1 MTEQTEL
8 IAILKDAINHKKS
21 DVKEYNDRL
30 DQNLSKKIE
39 LLENLKKDV
48 NEITK
53 VDINQI
59 NEMID
64 AFKIK
69 EEEKNNLKKELDIIK
84 AVLTLNK
91 TKKTNYTLL
100 PNQLA
105 AITTFVENLEKYI
118 ENKNLEK
125 QSIDPEYNHIMS
137 LTKQYKKL
145 LSQLKKPNQETLITD
160 IDTILEM
167 FQEEAIGEEEKQAI
181 LLSLIKY
188 NYELT
193 RKKEVTITS
202 KNKKMTVQELSLIF
216 KKYGYAYEKLDKKYK
231 DKLRSEGNRRQIEEV
246 FSTMQKLEFTKLDEK
261 TEGLLLT
268 TYLLATS
275 KENLEEITKIAQQR
289 GINMTTI
296 EKLVSAYIPNE
307 YILRVFENIK
317 HVSDT
322 FNDENRVPYYLIR
335 TEYIC
340 DGKYSIGRKEDFKK
354 NVSLLVEH
362 GISIPY
368 VAEKEKE
375 ILILTNKRL
384 QENLEWLERYGLYS
398 EEAESSLLD
407 DFLSALKSPY
417 IPEMIDIWIESH
429 PLGLRYIKNNLTALS
444 TNIETNK
451 LLFHKLHLSAT
462 IGNNEAFRLTMS
474 NGVKKLLLRKEITND
489 DIEYQGIHDMA
500 SAKKVNNQ
508 KEIRLKMAKEY
519 QSIARES
526 LHHAISITIFEY
538 PEIISL
544 DRFSDSKESLL
555 YDINGLRIS
564 KLKVLRIYNALCEQN
579 LGKTIDAL
587 LFAITYHKILTEEE
601 YNDLVINI
609 KQTTGLEEII

>member
-1 MTEQTEL
+1 MTEQKEL
-8 IAILKDAINHKKS
+8 INILKNAINDKKN
-21 DVKEYNDRL
+21 DVKDYNNRL
-30 DQNLSKKIE
+30 DQNLSRKMQ
-39 LLENLKKDV
+39 LMDTLKQDV

-53 VDINQI
+53 LDM
-59 NEMID
+59 NELNEIVTL
-64 AFKIK
+64 FPIP
-69 EEEKNNLKKELDIIK
+69 EEDKASLKKELDIIK
-84 AVLTLNK
+84 ALLTLNQ
-91 TKKTNYTLL
+91 TEKTNYTLL
-100 PNQLA
+100 PNQLEA
-105 AITTFVENLEKYI
+105 VTKFIEYLEEYI
-118 ENKNLEK
+118 EKKNIEK
-125 QSIDPEYNHIMS
+125 QSIDPEYNHIMV
-137 LTKQYKKL
+137 LTNKYKDL
-145 LSQLKKPNQETLITD
+145 LSKLKKPNNTELISD
-160 IDTILEM
+160 IDTVLQL
-167 FQEEAIGEEEKQAI
+167 FQENNIGEDEKQAI

-188 NYELT
+188 NQEIIE
-193 RKKEVTITS
+193 KKETEINNQGLGITGS
-202 KNKKMTVQELSLIF
+202 ELKFIF
-216 KKYGYAYEKLDKKYK
+216 TRYGYNFYKLEKKYQLKLKK
-231 DKLRSEGNRRQIEEV
+231 EGNRKNIEEV
-246 FSTMQKLEFTKLDEK
+246 FYAMQKEGFSKLNEESSGLILS
-261 TEGLLLT
+261 TLLLASTKESIT
-268 TYLLATS
+268 TITSLAQ
-275 KENLEEITKIAQQR
+275 KR
-289 GINMTTI
+289 GINITTI

-307 YILRVFENIK
+307 YI
-317 HVSDT
+317 
-322 FNDENRVPYYLIR
+322 Y
-335 TEYIC
+335 
-340 DGKYSIGRKEDFKK
+340 DGKYRIGRKEDFQK

-398 EEAESSLLD
+398 EETQTSLLD

-462 IGNNEAFRLTMS
+462 IGNNEAFRLIMS

-489 DIEYQGIHDMA
+489 DIEYQGIHDME
-500 SAKKVNNQ
+500 SAKRVNNQ
-508 KEIRLKMAKEY
+508 KEIHLKMEKKYQRIAK
-519 QSIARES
+519 ES
-526 LHHAISITIFEY
+526 LHHAISSTIFDY

-609 KQTTGLEEII
+609 TQTTGLEEII

>member
-91 TKKTNYTLL
+91 TEKTNYTLL

-296 EKLVSAYIPNE
+296 EKLVSAYISN
-307 YILRVFENIK
+307 
-317 HVSDT
+317 
-322 FNDENRVPYYLIR
+322 
-335 TEYIC
+335 EYIC

-526 LHHAISITIFEY
+526 LHHAISSTIFEY

>member
-8 IAILKDAINHKKS
+8 ITILKDAINHKKM

-30 DQNLSKKIE
+30 DQNLSKKMQ

-53 VDINQI
+53 ANINQI

-64 AFKIK
+64 AFQIS

-84 AVLTLNK
+84 AVLTLNQ
-91 TKKTNYTLL
+91 TENTNYTLL

-105 AITTFVENLEKYI
+105 ALTRFIENLEKYI

-125 QSIDPEYNHIMS
+125 QSIDPEYNQIML

-145 LSQLKKPNQETLITD
+145 LSQLKKPTQETLITD
-160 IDTILEM
+160 IDTILQM
-167 FQEEAIGEEEKQAI
+167 FQEEEIQEEEKQAI

-188 NYELT
+188 NYEIT
-193 RKKEVTITS
+193 RKKETTLAR
-202 KNKKMTVQELSLIF
+202 NHKKMTSQELSLIF
-216 KKYGYAYEKLDKKYK
+216 KKYGYSYDKLDKNFR
-231 DKLRSEGNRRQIEEV
+231 DKLKKEGNRKQISEV
-246 FSTMQKLEFTKLDEK
+246 FSTMQKLEFFKLDEK

-268 TYLLATS
+268 TYLLATT

-296 EKLVSAYIPNE
+296 ERLVSIYI
-307 YILRVFENIK
+307 
-317 HVSDT
+317 SDG
-322 FNDENRVPYYLIR
+322 YKY
-335 TEYIC
+335 
-340 DGKYSIGRKEDFKK
+340 DGKYSIGKKEDFKK
-354 NVSLLVEH
+354 NVQLLVEH

-368 VAEKEKE
+368 VAEKEKDL
-375 ILILTNKRL
+375 LILANKKL

-398 EEAESSLLD
+398 EESEISLLD

-417 IPEMIDIWIESH
+417 IPEMIDLWIESH

-451 LLFHKLHLSAT
+451 LIFHKLHLSAT

-489 DIEYQGIHDMA
+489 DIEYQGISDIA
-500 SAKKVNNQ
+500 SAKRINGQ
-508 KEIRLKMAKEY
+508 KEVHFKMEKEY
-519 QSIARES
+519 QRIAKESI
-526 LHHAISITIFEY
+526 HHAISSTIFEC
-538 PEIISL
+538 PEIEYL
-544 DRFSDSKESLL
+544 DRFSDSEESLL
-555 YDINGLRIS
+555 YNINNLRIS

-601 YNDLVINI
+601 YNDLVMNI

>member
-91 TKKTNYTLL
+91 TEKTNYTLL
-100 PNQLA
+100 SNQLA

-296 EKLVSAYIPNE
+296 EKLVSAYISN
-307 YILRVFENIK
+307 
-317 HVSDT
+317 
-322 FNDENRVPYYLIR
+322 
-335 TEYIC
+335 EYIC

-526 LHHAISITIFEY
+526 LHHAISSTIFEY

>member
-8 IAILKDAINHKKS
+8 ITILKDAINHKKM

-30 DQNLSKKIE
+30 DQNLSKKMQ

-53 VDINQI
+53 ANINQI

-64 AFKIK
+64 AFQIS

-84 AVLTLNK
+84 AVLTLNQ
-91 TKKTNYTLL
+91 TENTNYTLL

-105 AITTFVENLEKYI
+105 ALTRFIENLEKYI

-125 QSIDPEYNHIMS
+125 QSIDPEYNQIML

-145 LSQLKKPNQETLITD
+145 LSQLKKPTQETLITD
-160 IDTILEM
+160 IDTILQM
-167 FQEEAIGEEEKQAI
+167 FQEEEIQEEEKQAI

-188 NYELT
+188 NYEIT
-193 RKKEVTITS
+193 RKKETTLAR
-202 KNKKMTVQELSLIF
+202 NHKKMTSQELSLIF
-216 KKYGYAYEKLDKKYK
+216 KKYGYSYDKLDKNFR
-231 DKLRSEGNRRQIEEV
+231 DKLKKEGIRKQISEV
-246 FSTMQKLEFTKLDEK
+246 FSTMQKLEFFKLDEK

-268 TYLLATS
+268 TYLLATT

-289 GINMTTI
+289 GINMITI
-296 EKLVSAYIPNE
+296 ERLVSIYI
-307 YILRVFENIK
+307 
-317 HVSDT
+317 SDG
-322 FNDENRVPYYLIR
+322 YKY
-335 TEYIC
+335 
-340 DGKYSIGRKEDFKK
+340 DGKYSIGKKEDFKK
-354 NVSLLVEH
+354 NVQLLVEH

-368 VAEKEKE
+368 VAEKGKDL
-375 ILILTNKRL
+375 LILANKKL

-398 EEAESSLLD
+398 EERETSLLD

-417 IPEMIDIWIESH
+417 IPEMIDLWIESH

-451 LLFHKLHLSAT
+451 LIFHKLHLSAT

-489 DIEYQGIHDMA
+489 DIEYQGISDIA
-500 SAKKVNNQ
+500 SAKRINGQ
-508 KEIRLKMAKEY
+508 KEVHFKMEKEY
-519 QSIARES
+519 QRIAKESI
-526 LHHAISITIFEY
+526 HHAISSTIFEC
-538 PEIISL
+538 PEIEYL
-544 DRFSDSKESLL
+544 DRFSDSEESLL
-555 YDINGLRIS
+555 YNINNLRIS

-601 YNDLVINI
+601 YNDLVMNI

>member
-8 IAILKDAINHKKS
+8 ITILKDAINHKKM

-30 DQNLSKKIE
+30 DQNLSKKMQ

-53 VDINQI
+53 ANINQI

-64 AFKIK
+64 AFQIS

-84 AVLTLNK
+84 AVLTLNQ
-91 TKKTNYTLL
+91 TENTNYTLL

-105 AITTFVENLEKYI
+105 ALTRFIENLEKYI

-125 QSIDPEYNHIMS
+125 QSIDPEYNQIML

-145 LSQLKKPNQETLITD
+145 LSQLKKPTQETLITD
-160 IDTILEM
+160 IDTILQM
-167 FQEEAIGEEEKQAI
+167 FQEEEIQEEEKQAI

-188 NYELT
+188 NYEIT
-193 RKKEVTITS
+193 RKKEMALTR
-202 KNKKMTVQELSLIF
+202 NHKKMTSQELSLIF
-216 KKYGYAYEKLDKKYK
+216 KKYGYSYDKLDKNFR
-231 DKLRSEGNRRQIEEV
+231 DKLKKEGNRKQISEV
-246 FSTMQKLEFTKLDEK
+246 FSTMQKLEFFKLDEK

-268 TYLLATS
+268 TYLLATT

-289 GINMTTI
+289 GINMITI
-296 EKLVSAYIPNE
+296 ERLVSIYI
-307 YILRVFENIK
+307 
-317 HVSDT
+317 SDG
-322 FNDENRVPYYLIR
+322 YKY
-335 TEYIC
+335 
-340 DGKYSIGRKEDFKK
+340 DGKYSIGKKEDFKK
-354 NVSLLVEH
+354 NVQLLVEH

-368 VAEKEKE
+368 VAEKGKDL
-375 ILILTNKRL
+375 LILANKKL

-398 EEAESSLLD
+398 EERETSLLD

-417 IPEMIDIWIESH
+417 IPEMIDLWIESH

-451 LLFHKLHLSAT
+451 LIFHKLHLSAT

-489 DIEYQGIHDMA
+489 DIEYQGISDIA
-500 SAKKVNNQ
+500 SAKRINGQ
-508 KEIRLKMAKEY
+508 KEVHFKMEKEY
-519 QSIARES
+519 QRIAKESI
-526 LHHAISITIFEY
+526 HHAISSTIFEC
-538 PEIISL
+538 PEIEYL
-544 DRFSDSKESLL
+544 DRFSDSEESLL
-555 YDINGLRIS
+555 YNINNLRIS

-601 YNDLVINI
+601 YNDLVMNI

>member
-1 MTEQTEL
+1 MTEQKEL
-8 IAILKDAINHKKS
+8 INILKNAINDKKN
-21 DVKEYNDRL
+21 DVKDYNNRL
-30 DQNLSKKIE
+30 DQNLSRKMQ
-39 LLENLKKDV
+39 LMDTLKQDV

-53 VDINQI
+53 LDM
-59 NEMID
+59 NELNEIVTL
-64 AFKIK
+64 FPIP
-69 EEEKNNLKKELDIIK
+69 EEDKASLKKELDIIK
-84 AVLTLNK
+84 ALLTLNQ
-91 TKKTNYTLL
+91 TEKTNYTLL
-100 PNQLA
+100 PNQLEA
-105 AITTFVENLEKYI
+105 VTNFIEYLEEYI
-118 ENKNLEK
+118 EKKNIEK
-125 QSIDPEYNHIMS
+125 QSIDPEYNHIMV
-137 LTKQYKKL
+137 LTNKYKDL
-145 LSQLKKPNQETLITD
+145 LSKLKKPNNTELISD
-160 IDTILEM
+160 IDTVLQL
-167 FQEEAIGEEEKQAI
+167 FQENNIGEDEKQAI

-188 NYELT
+188 NQEIIE
-193 RKKEVTITS
+193 KKETEINNQGLGITDS
-202 KNKKMTVQELSLIF
+202 ELKFIF
-216 KKYGYAYEKLDKKYK
+216 ARYGYNFYKLEKKYQLKLKK
-231 DKLRSEGNRRQIEEV
+231 EGNRKNIEEV
-246 FSTMQKLEFTKLDEK
+246 FYAMQKEGFSKLNEESSGLILS
-261 TEGLLLT
+261 TLLLASTKESIT
-268 TYLLATS
+268 TITSLAQ
-275 KENLEEITKIAQQR
+275 KR
-289 GINMTTI
+289 GINITTI

-307 YILRVFENIK
+307 YI
-317 HVSDT
+317 
-322 FNDENRVPYYLIR
+322 Y
-335 TEYIC
+335 
-340 DGKYSIGRKEDFKK
+340 DGKYRIGRKEDFQK

-398 EEAESSLLD
+398 EETETSLLD

-462 IGNNEAFRLTMS
+462 IGNNEAFRLIMS

-489 DIEYQGIHDMA
+489 DIEYQGIHDME
-500 SAKKVNNQ
+500 SAKRVNNQ
-508 KEIRLKMAKEY
+508 KEIHLKMEKKYQRIAK
-519 QSIARES
+519 ES
-526 LHHAISITIFEY
+526 LHHAISSTIFDY

-544 DRFSDSKESLL
+544 ARFSDSKESLL

-609 KQTTGLEEII
+609 TQTTGLEEII

>member
-8 IAILKDAINHKKS
+8 ITILKDAINHKKM

-30 DQNLSKKIE
+30 DQNLSKKMQ

-53 VDINQI
+53 ANINQI

-64 AFKIK
+64 AFQIS

-84 AVLTLNK
+84 AVLTLNQ
-91 TKKTNYTLL
+91 TENTNYTLL

-105 AITTFVENLEKYI
+105 ALTRFIENLEKYI

-125 QSIDPEYNHIMS
+125 QSIDPEYNQIML

-145 LSQLKKPNQETLITD
+145 LSQLKKPTQETLITD
-160 IDTILEM
+160 IDTILQM
-167 FQEEAIGEEEKQAI
+167 FQEEEIQEEEKQAI

-188 NYELT
+188 NYEIT
-193 RKKEVTITS
+193 RKKETTLAR
-202 KNKKMTVQELSLIF
+202 NHKKMTSQELSLIF
-216 KKYGYAYEKLDKKYK
+216 KKYGYSYDKLDKNFR
-231 DKLRSEGNRRQIEEV
+231 DKLKKEGNRKQISEV
-246 FSTMQKLEFTKLDEK
+246 FSTMQKLEFFKLDEK

-268 TYLLATS
+268 TYLLATT

-296 EKLVSAYIPNE
+296 ERLVSIYI
-307 YILRVFENIK
+307 
-317 HVSDT
+317 SDG
-322 FNDENRVPYYLIR
+322 YKY
-335 TEYIC
+335 
-340 DGKYSIGRKEDFKK
+340 DGKYSIGKKEDFKK
-354 NVSLLVEH
+354 NVQLLVEH

-368 VAEKEKE
+368 VAEKEKDL
-375 ILILTNKRL
+375 LILANKKL

-398 EEAESSLLD
+398 EESEISLLD

-417 IPEMIDIWIESH
+417 IPEMIDLWIESH

-451 LLFHKLHLSAT
+451 LIFHKLHLSAT

-489 DIEYQGIHDMA
+489 DIEYQGISDIA
-500 SAKKVNNQ
+500 SAKRINGQ
-508 KEIRLKMAKEY
+508 KEVHFKMEKEY
-519 QSIARES
+519 QRIAKESI
-526 LHHAISITIFEY
+526 HHAISSTIFEC
-538 PEIISL
+538 PEIEYL
-544 DRFSDSKESLL
+544 DRFSDSEESLL
-555 YDINGLRIS
+555 YNINNLRIS

-609 KQTTGLEEII
+609 TQTTGLEEII

>member
-1 MTEQTEL
+1 MTEQKEL
-8 IAILKDAINHKKS
+8 INILKNAINDKKN
-21 DVKEYNDRL
+21 DVKDYNNRL
-30 DQNLSKKIE
+30 DQNLSRKMQ
-39 LLENLKKDV
+39 LMDNLKQDV

-53 VDINQI
+53 LDM
-59 NEMID
+59 NELNEIVTL
-64 AFKIK
+64 FPIP
-69 EEEKNNLKKELDIIK
+69 EEDKASLKKELDIIK
-84 AVLTLNK
+84 ALLTLNQ
-91 TKKTNYTLL
+91 TEKTNYTLL
-100 PNQLA
+100 PNQLEA
-105 AITTFVENLEKYI
+105 VTKFIEYLEEYI
-118 ENKNLEK
+118 EKKNIEK
-125 QSIDPEYNHIMS
+125 QSIDPEYNHIMV
-137 LTKQYKKL
+137 LTNKYKDL
-145 LSQLKKPNQETLITD
+145 LSKLKKPNNTELISD
-160 IDTILEM
+160 IDTVLQL
-167 FQEEAIGEEEKQAI
+167 FQENNIGEDEKQAI

-188 NYELT
+188 NQEIIE
-193 RKKEVTITS
+193 KKETEINNQGLGITGS
-202 KNKKMTVQELSLIF
+202 ELKFIF
-216 KKYGYAYEKLDKKYK
+216 TRYGYNFYKLEKKYQLKLKK
-231 DKLRSEGNRRQIEEV
+231 EGNRKNIEEV
-246 FSTMQKLEFTKLDEK
+246 FYAMQK
-261 TEGLLLT
+261 EGFSKFNEESSGLILSTLLLASTKESIT
-268 TYLLATS
+268 TITSLAQ
-275 KENLEEITKIAQQR
+275 KR
-289 GINMTTI
+289 GINITTI

-307 YILRVFENIK
+307 YI
-317 HVSDT
+317 
-322 FNDENRVPYYLIR
+322 Y
-335 TEYIC
+335 
-340 DGKYSIGRKEDFKK
+340 DGKYRIGRKEDFQK

-398 EEAESSLLD
+398 EETQTSLLD

-451 LLFHKLHLSAT
+451 LLFHKLHLSAI
-462 IGNNEAFRLTMS
+462 IGNNEAFRLIMS

-489 DIEYQGIHDMA
+489 DIEYQGIHDME
-500 SAKKVNNQ
+500 SAKRVNNQ
-508 KEIRLKMAKEY
+508 KEIHLKMEKKYQRIAK
-519 QSIARES
+519 ES
-526 LHHAISITIFEY
+526 LHHAISSTIFDY

-609 KQTTGLEEII
+609 TQTTGLEEII

>member
-8 IAILKDAINHKKS
+8 ITILKDAINHKKM

-30 DQNLSKKIE
+30 DQNLSKKMQ

-53 VDINQI
+53 ANINQI

-64 AFKIK
+64 AFQIS

-84 AVLTLNK
+84 AVLTLNQ
-91 TKKTNYTLL
+91 TENTNYTLL

-105 AITTFVENLEKYI
+105 ALTRFIENLEKYI

-125 QSIDPEYNHIMS
+125 QSIDPEYNQIML

-145 LSQLKKPNQETLITD
+145 LSQLKKPTQETLITD
-160 IDTILEM
+160 IDTILQM
-167 FQEEAIGEEEKQAI
+167 FQEEEIQEEEKQAI

-188 NYELT
+188 NYEIT
-193 RKKEVTITS
+193 RKKETTLAR
-202 KNKKMTVQELSLIF
+202 NHKKMTSQELSLIF
-216 KKYGYAYEKLDKKYK
+216 KKYGYSYDKLDKNFR
-231 DKLRSEGNRRQIEEV
+231 DKLKKEGNRKQISEV
-246 FSTMQKLEFTKLDEK
+246 FSTMQKLEFFKLDEK

-268 TYLLATS
+268 TYLLATT

-289 GINMTTI
+289 GINMITI
-296 EKLVSAYIPNE
+296 ERLVSIYI
-307 YILRVFENIK
+307 
-317 HVSDT
+317 SDG
-322 FNDENRVPYYLIR
+322 YKY
-335 TEYIC
+335 
-340 DGKYSIGRKEDFKK
+340 DGKYSIGKKEDFKK
-354 NVSLLVEH
+354 NVQLLVEH

-368 VAEKEKE
+368 VAEKEKDL
-375 ILILTNKRL
+375 LILANKKL

-398 EEAESSLLD
+398 EERETSLLD

-417 IPEMIDIWIESH
+417 IPEMIDLWIESH

-451 LLFHKLHLSAT
+451 LIFHKLHLSAT

-489 DIEYQGIHDMA
+489 DIEYQGISDIA
-500 SAKKVNNQ
+500 SAKRINGQ
-508 KEIRLKMAKEY
+508 KEVHFKMEKEY
-519 QSIARES
+519 QRIAKESI
-526 LHHAISITIFEY
+526 HHAISSTIFEC
-538 PEIISL
+538 PEIEYL
-544 DRFSDSKESLL
+544 DRFSDSEESLL
-555 YDINGLRIS
+555 YNINNLRIS

-601 YNDLVINI
+601 YNDLVMNI

>member
-1 MTEQTEL
+1 MTEQKEL
-8 IAILKDAINHKKS
+8 INILKNAINDKKN
-21 DVKEYNDRL
+21 DVKDYNNRL
-30 DQNLSKKIE
+30 DQNLSRKMQ
-39 LLENLKKDV
+39 LMDTLKQDV

-53 VDINQI
+53 LDM
-59 NEMID
+59 NELNEIVTL
-64 AFKIK
+64 FPIP
-69 EEEKNNLKKELDIIK
+69 EEDKASLKKELDIIK
-84 AVLTLNK
+84 ALLTLNQ
-91 TKKTNYTLL
+91 TEKTNYTLL
-100 PNQLA
+100 PNQLEA
-105 AITTFVENLEKYI
+105 VTKFIEYLEEYI
-118 ENKNLEK
+118 EKKNIEK
-125 QSIDPEYNHIMS
+125 QSIDPEYNHIMV
-137 LTKQYKKL
+137 LTNKYKDL
-145 LSQLKKPNQETLITD
+145 LSKLKKPNNTELISD
-160 IDTILEM
+160 IDTVLQL
-167 FQEEAIGEEEKQAI
+167 FQENNIGEDEKQAI

-188 NYELT
+188 NQEIIE
-193 RKKEVTITS
+193 KKETEINNQGLGITDS
-202 KNKKMTVQELSLIF
+202 ELKFIF
-216 KKYGYAYEKLDKKYK
+216 VRYGYNFYKLEKKYQLKLKK
-231 DKLRSEGNRRQIEEV
+231 EGNRKNIEEV
-246 FSTMQKLEFTKLDEK
+246 FYAMQKEGFSKLNEESSGLILS
-261 TEGLLLT
+261 TLLLASTKESIT
-268 TYLLATS
+268 TITSLAQ
-275 KENLEEITKIAQQR
+275 KR
-289 GINMTTI
+289 GINITTI

-307 YILRVFENIK
+307 YI
-317 HVSDT
+317 
-322 FNDENRVPYYLIR
+322 Y
-335 TEYIC
+335 
-340 DGKYSIGRKEDFKK
+340 DGKYRIGRKEDFQK

-398 EEAESSLLD
+398 EETQTSLLD

-462 IGNNEAFRLTMS
+462 IGNNEAFRLIMS

-489 DIEYQGIHDMA
+489 DIEYQGIHDME
-500 SAKKVNNQ
+500 SAKRVNNQ
-508 KEIRLKMAKEY
+508 KEIHLKMEKKYQRIAK
-519 QSIARES
+519 ES
-526 LHHAISITIFEY
+526 LHHAISSTIFDY

-609 KQTTGLEEII
+609 TQTTGLEEII

>member
-307 YILRVFENIK
+307 YI
-317 HVSDT
+317 
-322 FNDENRVPYYLIR
+322 
-335 TEYIC
+335 C

-526 LHHAISITIFEY
+526 LHHAISSTIFEY

-587 LFAITYHKILTEEE
+587 LFAITYHKILTAEE

>member
-8 IAILKDAINHKKS
+8 ITILKDAINHKKM

-30 DQNLSKKIE
+30 DQNLSKKMQ

-53 VDINQI
+53 ANINQI

-64 AFKIK
+64 AFQIS

-84 AVLTLNK
+84 AVLTLNQ
-91 TKKTNYTLL
+91 TENTNYTLL

-105 AITTFVENLEKYI
+105 ALTRFIENLEKYI

-125 QSIDPEYNHIMS
+125 QSIDPEYNQIML

-145 LSQLKKPNQETLITD
+145 LSQLKKPTQETLITD
-160 IDTILEM
+160 IDTILQM
-167 FQEEAIGEEEKQAI
+167 FQEEEIQEEEKQAI

-188 NYELT
+188 NYEIT
-193 RKKEVTITS
+193 RKKETTLAR
-202 KNKKMTVQELSLIF
+202 NHKKMTSQELSLIF
-216 KKYGYAYEKLDKKYK
+216 KKYGYSYDKLDKNFR
-231 DKLRSEGNRRQIEEV
+231 DKLKKEGNRKQISEV
-246 FSTMQKLEFTKLDEK
+246 FSTMQKLEFFKLDEK

-268 TYLLATS
+268 TYLLATT

-289 GINMTTI
+289 GINMITI
-296 EKLVSAYIPNE
+296 ERLVSIYI
-307 YILRVFENIK
+307 
-317 HVSDT
+317 SDG
-322 FNDENRVPYYLIR
+322 YKY
-335 TEYIC
+335 
-340 DGKYSIGRKEDFKK
+340 DGKYSIGKKEDFKK
-354 NVSLLVEH
+354 NVQLLVEH

-368 VAEKEKE
+368 VAEKGKDL
-375 ILILTNKRL
+375 LILANKKL

-398 EEAESSLLD
+398 EERETSLLD

-417 IPEMIDIWIESH
+417 IPEMIDLWIESH

-444 TNIETNK
+444 ANIETNK
-451 LLFHKLHLSAT
+451 LIFHKLHLSAT

-489 DIEYQGIHDMA
+489 DIEYQGISDIA
-500 SAKKVNNQ
+500 SAKRINGQ
-508 KEIRLKMAKEY
+508 KEVHFKMEKEY
-519 QSIARES
+519 QRIAKESI
-526 LHHAISITIFEY
+526 HHAISSTIFEC
-538 PEIISL
+538 PEIEYL
-544 DRFSDSKESLL
+544 DRFSDSEESLL
-555 YDINGLRIS
+555 YNINNLRIS

-609 KQTTGLEEII
+609 TQTTGLEEII

>member
-91 TKKTNYTLL
+91 TEKTNYTLL

-231 DKLRSEGNRRQIEEV
+231 EKLRSEGNRRQIEEV

-296 EKLVSAYIPNE
+296 EKLVSAYISN
-307 YILRVFENIK
+307 
-317 HVSDT
+317 
-322 FNDENRVPYYLIR
+322 
-335 TEYIC
+335 EYIC

-526 LHHAISITIFEY
+526 LHHAISSTIFEY

>member
-8 IAILKDAINHKKS
+8 ITILKDAINHKKM

-30 DQNLSKKIE
+30 DQNLSKKMQ

-53 VDINQI
+53 ANINQI

-64 AFKIK
+64 AFQIS

-84 AVLTLNK
+84 AVLTLNQ
-91 TKKTNYTLL
+91 TENTNYTLL

-105 AITTFVENLEKYI
+105 ALTRFIENLEKYI

-125 QSIDPEYNHIMS
+125 QSIDPEYNQIML

-145 LSQLKKPNQETLITD
+145 LSQLKKPTQETLITD
-160 IDTILEM
+160 IDTILQM
-167 FQEEAIGEEEKQAI
+167 FQEEEIQEEEKQAI

-188 NYELT
+188 NYEIT
-193 RKKEVTITS
+193 RKKEMALTR
-202 KNKKMTVQELSLIF
+202 NHKKMTSQELSLIF
-216 KKYGYAYEKLDKKYK
+216 KKYGYSYDKLDKNFR
-231 DKLRSEGNRRQIEEV
+231 DKLKKEGNRKQISEV
-246 FSTMQKLEFTKLDEK
+246 FSTMQKLEFFKLDEK

-268 TYLLATS
+268 TYLLATT

-289 GINMTTI
+289 GINMITI
-296 EKLVSAYIPNE
+296 ERLVSIYI
-307 YILRVFENIK
+307 
-317 HVSDT
+317 SDG
-322 FNDENRVPYYLIR
+322 YKY
-335 TEYIC
+335 
-340 DGKYSIGRKEDFKK
+340 DGKYSIGKKEDFKK
-354 NVSLLVEH
+354 NVQLLVEH

-368 VAEKEKE
+368 VAEKGKDL
-375 ILILTNKRL
+375 LILANKKL

-398 EEAESSLLD
+398 EERETSLLD

-417 IPEMIDIWIESH
+417 IPEMIDLWIESH

-444 TNIETNK
+444 ANIETNK
-451 LLFHKLHLSAT
+451 LIFHKLHLSVT

-489 DIEYQGIHDMA
+489 DIEYQGISDIA
-500 SAKKVNNQ
+500 SAKRINGQ
-508 KEIRLKMAKEY
+508 KEVHFKMEKEY
-519 QSIARES
+519 QRIAKESI
-526 LHHAISITIFEY
+526 HHAISSTIFEC
-538 PEIISL
+538 PEIEYL
-544 DRFSDSKESLL
+544 DRFSDSEESLL
-555 YDINGLRIS
+555 YNINNLRIS

-601 YNDLVINI
+601 YNDLVMNI

>member
-8 IAILKDAINHKKS
+8 ITILKDAINHKKM

-30 DQNLSKKIE
+30 DQNLSKKMQ

-53 VDINQI
+53 ANINQI

-64 AFKIK
+64 AFQIS

-84 AVLTLNK
+84 AVLTLNQ
-91 TKKTNYTLL
+91 TENTNYTLL

-105 AITTFVENLEKYI
+105 ALTRFIENLEKYI

-125 QSIDPEYNHIMS
+125 QSIDPEYNQIML

-145 LSQLKKPNQETLITD
+145 LSQLKKPTQETLITD
-160 IDTILEM
+160 IDTILQM
-167 FQEEAIGEEEKQAI
+167 FQEEEIQEEEKQAI

-188 NYELT
+188 NYEIT
-193 RKKEVTITS
+193 RKKETTLAR
-202 KNKKMTVQELSLIF
+202 NHKKMTSQELSLIF
-216 KKYGYAYEKLDKKYK
+216 KKYGYSYDKLDKNFR
-231 DKLRSEGNRRQIEEV
+231 DKLKKEGNRKQISEV
-246 FSTMQKLEFTKLDEK
+246 FSTMQKLEFFKLDEK

-268 TYLLATS
+268 TYLLATT

-289 GINMTTI
+289 GINMITI
-296 EKLVSAYIPNE
+296 ERLVSIYI
-307 YILRVFENIK
+307 
-317 HVSDT
+317 SDG
-322 FNDENRVPYYLIR
+322 YKY
-335 TEYIC
+335 
-340 DGKYSIGRKEDFKK
+340 DGKYSIGKKEDFKK
-354 NVSLLVEH
+354 NVQLLVEH

-368 VAEKEKE
+368 VAEKGKDL
-375 ILILTNKRL
+375 LILANKKL

-398 EEAESSLLD
+398 EERETSLLD

-417 IPEMIDIWIESH
+417 IPEMIDLWIESH

-451 LLFHKLHLSAT
+451 LIFHKLHLSAT

-489 DIEYQGIHDMA
+489 DIEYQGISDIA
-500 SAKKVNNQ
+500 SAKRINGQ
-508 KEIRLKMAKEY
+508 KEVHFKMEKEY
-519 QSIARES
+519 QRIAKESI
-526 LHHAISITIFEY
+526 HHAISSTIFEC
-538 PEIISL
+538 PEIEYL
-544 DRFSDSKESLL
+544 DRFSDSEESLL
-555 YDINGLRIS
+555 YNINNLRIS

-601 YNDLVINI
+601 YNDLVMNI

>member
-8 IAILKDAINHKKS
+8 ITILKDAINHKKM

-30 DQNLSKKIE
+30 DQNLSKKMQ

-53 VDINQI
+53 ANINQI

-64 AFKIK
+64 AFQIS

-84 AVLTLNK
+84 AVLTLNQ
-91 TKKTNYTLL
+91 TENTNYTLL

-105 AITTFVENLEKYI
+105 ALTRFIENLEKYI

-125 QSIDPEYNHIMS
+125 QSIDPEYNQIML

-145 LSQLKKPNQETLITD
+145 LSQLKKPTQETLITD
-160 IDTILEM
+160 IDTILQM
-167 FQEEAIGEEEKQAI
+167 FQEEEIQEEEKQAI

-188 NYELT
+188 NYEIT
-193 RKKEVTITS
+193 RKKETTLAR
-202 KNKKMTVQELSLIF
+202 NHKKMTSQELSLIF
-216 KKYGYAYEKLDKKYK
+216 KKYGYSYDKLDKNFR
-231 DKLRSEGNRRQIEEV
+231 DKLKKEGNRKQISEV
-246 FSTMQKLEFTKLDEK
+246 FSTMQKLEFFKLDEK

-268 TYLLATS
+268 TYLLATT

-289 GINMTTI
+289 GINMITI
-296 EKLVSAYIPNE
+296 ERLVSIYI
-307 YILRVFENIK
+307 
-317 HVSDT
+317 SDG
-322 FNDENRVPYYLIR
+322 YKY
-335 TEYIC
+335 
-340 DGKYSIGRKEDFKK
+340 DGKYSIGKKEDFKK
-354 NVSLLVEH
+354 NVQLLVEH

-368 VAEKEKE
+368 VAEKGKDL
-375 ILILTNKRL
+375 LILANKKL

-398 EEAESSLLD
+398 EERETSLLD

-417 IPEMIDIWIESH
+417 IPEMIDLWIESH

-444 TNIETNK
+444 ANIETNK
-451 LLFHKLHLSAT
+451 LIFHKLHLSAT

-489 DIEYQGIHDMA
+489 DIEYQGISDIA
-500 SAKKVNNQ
+500 SAKRINGQ
-508 KEIRLKMAKEY
+508 KEVHFKMEKEY
-519 QSIARES
+519 QRIAKESI
-526 LHHAISITIFEY
+526 HHAISSTIFEC
-538 PEIISL
+538 PEIEYL
-544 DRFSDSKESLL
+544 DRFSDSEESLL
-555 YDINGLRIS
+555 YNINNLRIS

-601 YNDLVINI
+601 YNDLVMNI